1 MTQQPSINGSIEQQA
16 ADWFLLMNSDEIPN
30 EAQLHSFLDWLED
43 PVAEAA
49 YADCENTWQVA
60 GQLQKS
66 DVEMPTEKQAL
77 SNKLLNT
84 GALFQQFSSRAGLTA
99 QAAGLALVALAAIW
113 FSDMLRHDDVQIYQT
128 ATGQQTSH
136 TLSDG
141 SLVTLNTASE
151 IHVSFSDQ
159 ARKITLAR
167 GEVLFDVAKD
177 KHRPF
182 SVSAGNGKVTALG
195 TIFNVRKSAHHDSV
209 DVTLLEGKLQV
220 TASVSVGN
228 DQSQELTKI
237 INANDALSYSRQ
249 RISEKRTIVDS
260 QKITEWKDGRVSF
273 SDTKLS
279 DILTE
284 VNRYCVDKLF
294 IEEQSLA
301 QERLD
306 AYFVI
311 GDTEALLLALEETLN
326 ITTTER
332 SDGIFL
338 ARKSV
343 IQ

>member
-1 MTQQPSINGSIEQQA
+1 
-16 ADWFLLMNSDEIPN
+16 MNSDEIPD
-30 EAQLHSFLDWLED
+30 ESQLHNFLDWLED

-60 GQLQKS
+60 GQLQKD
-66 DVEMPTEKQAL
+66 DVKIPTQKQTL
-77 SNKLLNT
+77 SKRLLNP
-84 GALFQQFSSRAGLTA
+84 GALLQQLGSRAGLTA
-99 QAAGLALVALAAIW
+99 QAAGLALVAVAAVW
-113 FSDMLRHDDVQIYQT
+113 FSDLISHNDVQIYQT

-151 IHVSFSDQ
+151 IHVSYSDD

-182 SVSAGNGKVTALG
+182 SVSAGNGKITALG
-195 TIFNVRKSAHHDSV
+195 TIFNVRKSANHDSV
-209 DVTLLEGKLQV
+209 DVMLLEGKLQV
-220 TASVSVGN
+220 TASVSVG
-228 DQSQELTKI
+228 DDHSQELTKI

-249 RISEKRTIVDS
+249 RISERRAILDS
-260 QKITEWKDGRVSF
+260 QKVTEWKHGRVSF
-273 SDTKLS
+273 TDTKLS
-279 DILTE
+279 DILAE

-326 ITTTER
+326 VTTTER

-338 ARKSV
+338 ARNPV
-343 IQ
+343 AQ